1 MARRRSTTEEK
12 PPVAG
17 AVAEEKVERA
27 PEDELPTFVDSAAKV
42 ESAGQDVV
50 YEFEPDTPTTGPKE
64 PSEDKK
70 PEGDGTPA
78 KVTDADKAKN
88 LQYALREERDKRREE
103 RHKHRSVLAELEE
116 TRTRLRLVDE
126 QRQREQSNEAKAARA
141 AKLDE
146 AVDIKEAL
154 PHITEAVR
162 ADLDPFIAS
171 ARRAGIKASERV
183 SRLIHTDYDE
193 VLQKSGVQA
202 AITIDP
208 ATGKAP
214 DPVMWNMLIIRSDD
228 PAEDAYSLAL
238 DLLEKQGIARPDPA
252 PPQAT
257 ETVVLEEKAG
267 DRTDGRR
274 EVLDTLSQNAD
285 RPRGIG
291 SLPAAEGKV
300 VRRLTSE
307 AISQMSDAE
316 YARLPAHIR
325 EAYLAGG
332 QL

>member
-1 MARRRSTTEEK
+1 M
-12 PPVAG
+12 AG
-17 AVAEEKVERA
+17 AVAEEKVAREI
-27 PEDELPTFVDSAAKV
+27 EDELPTFVDAAPKA
-42 ESAGQDVV
+42 EPSGQEVV
-50 YEFEPDTPTTGPKE
+50 YEFEPDKPDTGPKE
-64 PSEDKK
+64 PAEEKK
-70 PEGDGTPA
+70 PAGDGTPA
-78 KVTDADKAKN
+78 KEVTDADKVKN
-88 LQYALREERDKRREE
+88 LQHAIREERGKR
-103 RHKHRSVLAELEE
+103 RSVLAELEE
-116 TRTRLRLVDE
+116 TRARLRLVDDDR
-126 QRQREQSNEAKAARA
+126 QRQQSEEAKAARA

-146 AVDIKEAL
+146 AVDIKDAL

-183 SRLIHTDYDE
+183 TRLIHKDYDE

-214 DPVMWNMLIIRSDD
+214 DPVMWNMLVLRSDD
-228 PAEDAYSLAL
+228 PAEDAYNLAL
-238 DLLEKQGIARPDPA
+238 DLLEKQGTARPDPEPKKA
-252 PPQAT
+252 E
-257 ETVVLEEKAG
+257 ETVVLDEKAG

-274 EVLDTLSQNAD
+274 EVLETLSQNAD